1 MLTNVNKTFLL
12 FKFLAYSTDIVNTTY
27 IKEKITMG
35 LAASQGRYLCLTARN
50 SDLVYEGQQISQ
62 QRMALAKETQAVAN
76 EYNEAMSNTVM
87 RALLPGQDSQ
97 QLTYDLITNQDPLSG
112 LCMRLVDAD
121 GRVVI
126 PGEYMEITETI
137 GEGEEQTTTKN
148 IVASSADFV
157 TRYMSDLVDG
167 DTALELSMKPLK
179 DLSEYYNTTFPDTG
193 ITTNVI
199 DKSNS
204 NIVKDGEKVT
214 TDPFCTDP
222 KYLQEML
229 TSGQYFLQQAGP
241 KGAWEDFVWQG
252 SSAISE
258 EYDTSDDAVAEAKY
272 ESAMVELQ
280 RKDKLLELR
289 LEQVQTEQSA
299 VEKELESVKDI
310 IGKNIENGFKT
321 FA

>member
-1 MLTNVNKTFLL
+1 
-12 FKFLAYSTDIVNTTY
+12 
-27 IKEKITMG
+27 MG

-87 RALLPGQDSQ
+87 RALLPGQESQ
-97 QLTYDLITNQDPLSG
+97 QLTYDLLTNQDPLTG
-112 LCMRLVDAD
+112 LCMRVVDLD
-121 GRVVI
+121 GNVVI
-126 PGEYMEITETI
+126 PGEYLEITEVV
-137 GEGEEQTTTKN
+137 GEGEEQTKTTS
-148 IVASSADFV
+148 VVTSSSDFV
-157 TRYMSDLVDG
+157 NRYMSDLVDG
-167 DTALELSMKPLK
+167 DTALKLSMKSLTEVS
-179 DLSEYYNTTFPDTG
+179 DYYNQTFTDTG
-193 ITTNVI
+193 ITTRVV

-204 NIVKDGEKVT
+204 NIVQDGEKVT
-214 TDPFCTDP
+214 TDPFCSDP
-222 KYLQEML
+222 EYLQEML
-229 TSGQYFLQQAGP
+229 TTGQYLLQQAGA
-241 KGAWEDFVWQG
+241 KGVWEEFVWQG

-258 EYDTSDDAVAEAKY
+258 EYDTTDDAAAEAKY

-299 VEKELESVKDI
+299 VEKEMESVKDI